1 MRSVTLAGN
10 AGKPANE
17 SQSSTD
23 ARLPSASFD
32 LFRSLIKIMKKWL
45 LLLPAVSLLVD
56 TQAAVFDFGT
66 VRQQATA
73 LAAAPFEGSTNAL
86 PAALA
91 ELSYEQYQAI
101 HFDASKALWR
111 AEGLPFWI
119 EFFLPG
125 QFHKQTLDF
134 HELNGPDTRAIPFR
148 PEAFLGYTNRSALE
162 SARGYAGFRVLD
174 ARHGFAE
181 IAVFLDASYYRMV
194 GTGQGY
200 GASARAVALNTSV
213 GHDEEFPA
221 FREFW
226 LQRPRKGDRELTI
239 YGLLDSPSVAGAVR
253 ITIRPGRDTVAQVKA
268 SFFPRQTVKEFGLA
282 PITSMFLQGKNGG
295 TPLRDFRPEVHDSDG
310 LLIHNGRDEW
320 IWQPLALARM
330 IRVNAF
336 SDQDPRGFGLLQ
348 RERRFDS
355 FQDLVARF
363 QDRPSVWIRPLGK
376 WGQGAVE
383 LIQLPT
389 DTEFLDNITV
399 FWVPA
404 RPTEPGSALDL
415 DYEVV
420 WTRDE
425 PLPRKLGHV
434 TASRIGR
441 VVVEPPKEH
450 PHLRLVVDFG
460 GEAVES
466 LPAGVKL
473 DAAVE
478 YGKDVEFITDNL
490 VKNPINQTWRLVI
503 EIADPGK
510 AVDLRASLK
519 RQGQPVTETWTFT
532 WQP

>member
-1 MRSVTLAGN
+1 
-10 AGKPANE
+10 
-17 SQSSTD
+17 
-23 ARLPSASFD
+23 
-32 LFRSLIKIMKKWL
+32 MKKWL
-45 LLLPAVSLLVD
+45 LLLPAASLLVD
-56 TQAAVFDFGT
+56 TQAAVFDFSV
-66 VRQQATA
+66 VRQQAAA
-73 LAAAPFEGSTNAL
+73 LAAAPFQQSTNAL
-86 PAALA
+86 PASLA

-101 HFDASKALWR
+101 HFDASKSLWR

-125 QFHKQTLDF
+125 QFHKQILAF

-174 ARHGFAE
+174 ARHGFGE

-200 GASARAVALNTSV
+200 GASGRAVALNTSV

-239 YGLLDSPSVAGAVR
+239 YGLLDSLSVAGAVR
-253 ITIRPGRDTVAQVKA
+253 FTIRPGRDTVAQVKA
-268 SFFPRQTVKEFGLA
+268 SFCPRQTVREFGLA
-282 PITSMFLQGKNGG
+282 PITSMFLHGKNGG

-310 LLIHNGRDEW
+310 LLVNNGRDEW
-320 IWQPLALARM
+320 IWQPLAPARM

-336 SDQDPRGFGLLQ
+336 SDQNPRGFGLLQ

-389 DTEFLDNITV
+389 DNEFLDNITAY
-399 FWVPA
+399 WVPA
-404 RPTEPGSALDL
+404 RPPEPGSALDL

-425 PLPRKLGHV
+425 PLPRNLGYV
-434 TASRIGR
+434 AASRIGR
-441 VVVEPPKEH
+441 VVTVPPKD
-450 PHLRLVVDFG
+450 PSHLRFIVDFG

-466 LPAGVKL
+466 LSAKAQLTAV
-473 DAAVE
+473 VE
-478 YGKDVEFITDNL
+478 YGKDVQFINDSL
-490 VKNPINQTWRLVI
+490 VRNPFNQGWRLAI

-510 AVDLRASLK
+510 AVDLRAYL
-519 RQGQPVTETWTFT
+519 RRGNQQITETWTFT